1 MKGKES
7 KQDGGW
13 GVIRVLFPLARPPRA
28 VEEMAYGSK
37 VLTRK
42 QDNANDC

>member
-1 MKGKES
+1 MKEKNPNKMVGK
-7 KQDGGW
+7 
-13 GVIRVLFPLARPPRA
+13 IRVLFPLARPPRA

>member
-1 MKGKES
+1 MKGRES
-7 KQDGGW
+7 KKDEGK
-13 GVIRVLFPLARPPRA
+13 IRVLFSLARPPRA